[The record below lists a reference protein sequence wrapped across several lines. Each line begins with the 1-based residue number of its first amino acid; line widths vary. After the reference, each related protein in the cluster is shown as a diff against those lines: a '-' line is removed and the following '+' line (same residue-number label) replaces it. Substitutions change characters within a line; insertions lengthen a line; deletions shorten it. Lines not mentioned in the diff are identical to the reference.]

1 MKESL
6 LDSTDKLHIFTG
18 TSHPALASE
27 IAEYIGQEVCD
38 ATVRRF
44 NNGEIQVMLGDN
56 VRGKHVFVLQS
67 FSHPVNEMIME
78 LLIMID
84 ALKRASAT
92 SVTAVIPY
100 YAYSRRDQKIHDRD
114 PITAKLL
121 ANMISAA
128 GADRIISLNLHSGQL
143 EGFFDI
149 PVEHLFSE
157 HVMTPYIKKFFG
169 DYTDELV
176 VVSPDMAGTPRARHI
191 AHLLDCPMAI
201 LDRRRPKPDIA
212 VIVDIVGDV
221 KGKNAL
227 LVDDVI
233 DTAGSLVEGAKA
245 LKEAGAKGIYA
256 ACTHA
261 VLSGDAM
268 EQLEN
273 SNIEKVIVT
282 DSIFWD
288 QGKMT
293 DKIKTVK
300 IAPYLGEAILR
311 IFREQS
317 IAKMYD

>member
-6 LDSTDKLHIFTG
+6 IDSTGKLHIFSG
-18 TSHPALASE
+18 TSHPALAEE

-38 ATVRRF
+38 ATVKRF
-44 NNGEIQVMLGDN
+44 NNGEIRVMLGDN
-56 VRGKHVFVLQS
+56 VRGKHVFVLQT

-78 LLIMID
+78 LLVMID
-84 ALKRASAT
+84 AMKRASAT

-100 YAYSRRDQKIHDRD
+100 YAYNRHDRKIHDRD

-128 GADRIISLNLHSGQL
+128 GADRIVSMDLHTGQL

-169 DYTDELV
+169 DYNDSFV
-176 VVSPDMAGTPRARHI
+176 VVSPDMAGTPRARHV
-191 AHLLDCPMAI
+191 AQLLDCPLVI
-201 LDRRRPKPDIA
+201 LDRRRPKPDVA
-212 VIVDIVGDV
+212 VIVDIVGEV

-227 LVDDVI
+227 LFDDVV

-261 VLSGDAM
+261 VLSGDAI
-268 EQLEN
+268 EQLE
-273 SNIEKVIVT
+273 SSYIEKIIVT
-282 DSIFWD
+282 DSIARR
-288 QGKMT
+288 KEELS
-293 DKIKTVK
+293 DKIKVVK

-311 IFREQS
+311 IFKEQS